1 MRFYIYIGAVL
12 TKNNPSVSYADSSL
26 YTREPEF
33 AVNRK
38 CKCHTVKKNR
48 SNNGFSYTMK
58 LSKVLHIGES
68 RFVDEAIC
76 TFLMSRYFDFYPAEA
91 IPSES
96 YTPTSKR

>member
-12 TKNNPSVSYADSSL
+12 TKYNPSVSYADSSL

-76 TFLMSRYFDFYPAEA
+76 TFLM
-91 IPSES
+91 I
-96 YTPTSKR
+96 